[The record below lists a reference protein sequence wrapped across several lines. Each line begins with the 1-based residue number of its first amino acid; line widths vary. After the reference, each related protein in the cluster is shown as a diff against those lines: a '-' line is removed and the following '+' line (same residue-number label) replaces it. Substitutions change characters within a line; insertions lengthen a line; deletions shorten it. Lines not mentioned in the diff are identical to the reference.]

1 MLRIGWFSTGR
12 GEGSQGL
19 LRFVGERLGDIDA
32 RIEFVFSN
40 RAPGEA
46 ESSDAFFQLAEK
58 LGLPLVTHSS
68 ARFRRERNVILQ
80 SRDNWQEL
88 LLRQGVGQGG
98 VEWRGAYDREVLG
111 LLRGYGVDV
120 CVLAG
125 YMLVVGSGLCR
136 AWPML
141 NLHPALPDGPVGAW
155 QDVVWQLIGAR
166 ARVTGVMTH
175 LVTEDVDRGPVV
187 SYVTVPLDTPELEG
201 HWRDLAGRDVNEIR
215 AREGDDYGLFRE
227 IRATQYRREPYLLL
241 ETLRAVS
248 AGEISLN
255 GGRVTVAGGGGDAS
269 GYGGVCMDGRVDRA
283 MAESGLPG

>member
-19 LRFVGERLGDIDA
+19 LRFVGERLRDIDA

-46 ESSDAFFQLAEK
+46 EGSDAFFRLTDE

-68 ARFRRERNVILQ
+68 ARFRRGILRPAQ
-80 SRDNWQEL
+80 DDRGREDWRD
-88 LLRQGVGQGG
+88 R
-98 VEWRGAYDREVLG
+98 YDREVLG
-111 LLRGYGVDV
+111 LLGGYGVDV

-125 YMLVVGSGLCR
+125 YMLVVGPALCR

-141 NLHPALPDGPVGAW
+141 NLHPALPDGPVGSW

-166 ARVTGVMTH
+166 SRVTGVMTH

-201 HWRDLAGRDVNEIR
+201 HWRDLAGRDVGEIR
-215 AREGDDYGLFRE
+215 AQEGEDYGLFRE
-227 IRATQYRREPYLLL
+227 IRATQYQREPYLLL

-248 AGEISLN
+248 AGEISLE

-269 GYGGVCMDGRVDRA
+269 GYGGMCMDGQVDRA
-283 MAESGLPG
+283 MAESGLSG

>member
-19 LRFVGERLGDIDA
+19 LRFVGERLRDIDA

-46 ESSDAFFQLAEK
+46 EGSDAFFRLADE

-68 ARFRRERNVILQ
+68 ARFRRERNVIRRSQ
-80 SRDNWQEL
+80 DNWRE
-88 LLRQGVGQGG
+88 RRGRGS
-98 VEWRGAYDREVLG
+98 WRDAYDGEVLG
-111 LLRGYGVDV
+111 LLGGYGVDV

-155 QDVVWQLIGAR
+155 QDVVWQLIAEQAG
-166 ARVTGVMTH
+166 VTGVMTH

-201 HWRDLAGRDVNEIR
+201 HWRDLAGRDVDEIR
-215 AREGDDYGLFRE
+215 AREGEDYGLFRL

-248 AGEISLN
+248 AGEISLD
-255 GGRVTVAGGGGDAS
+255 GGQVTVAGGGGGDAAE
-269 GYGGVCMDGRVDRA
+269 YGGVCMDRRVDRA
-283 MAESGLPG
+283 MAESRLPG